1 MISNTLEVNGERL
14 WQTLEVSGEIGK
26 YRETGLRRLALTAE
40 DKQMRDIFV
49 DWCKEAGCTI
59 EVDHLGNIFATRPGT
74 DNSLSAVSCGSHLDT
89 QANGGKYDGILGVLT
104 GLEIV
109 RTLNDRNIETKRPI
123 EVIVWTNEEGARFTP
138 PMGAAMAFVGH
149 ISAESVLETQDTD
162 GITFGEALKQIGY
175 AGDKAAANRDYD
187 SYFELHI
194 EQGPILDETNEDVGI
209 VTGGYHSRGM
219 KLDIRGETAH
229 AGPTAMN
236 QRHNALVGAGLVIA
250 AINDIGWKYHPE
262 NGKSTA
268 TQIICEP
275 NLAGIVPE
283 YCRLSVDFRHPDE
296 NGCEAMYADVQDAIA
311 KAAERAM
318 VEIEVVETWTFGDS
332 IFDEDCINLLK
343 ETADSM
349 GQNHV
354 DIMSQAGHDAYA
366 MAHTTPVAMI
376 FTPCEGGVSHNTG
389 EDIDLDRTLPGVN
402 VFLNTIVTRANR

>member
-14 WQTLEVSGEIGK
+14 WDTLEVSGEIGK
-26 YRETGLRRLALTAE
+26 YRETGLRRLALTQE
-40 DKQMRDIFV
+40 DKQMRDVFV
-49 DWCKEAGCTI
+49 NWCKDAGCTI
-59 EVDHLGNIFATRPGT
+59 EIDHLGNIFATRSGI
-74 DNSLSAVSCGSHLDT
+74 DNSLPAVSCGSHLDT
-89 QANGGKYDGILGVLT
+89 QANGGKYDGILGVLS

-109 RTLNDRNIETKRPI
+109 RTLNDRGIETKRPI

-138 PMGAAMAFVGH
+138 PMGAAMAFAGQ
-149 ISAESVLETQDTD
+149 ISAESVLNTKDTA
-162 GITFGEALKQIGY
+162 GITFGDALKEIGY
-175 AGDKAAANRDYD
+175 DGDVAAANRDYD

-209 VTGGYHSRGM
+209 VVGGYHSRGM

-236 QRHNALVGAGLVIA
+236 QRRNALVGAGLVVT

-262 NGKSTA
+262 NGKSTS

-296 NGCEAMYADVQDAIA
+296 SGAEAMYTDVKAAIA
-311 KAAERAM
+311 EAAERAQ
-318 VEIEVVETWTFGDS
+318 VDIEVVETWTFGDS
-332 IFDEDCINLLK
+332 LFDDECINLLK
-343 ETADSM
+343 ETADNM
-349 GQNHV
+349 GQKHV

-366 MAHTTPVAMI
+366 MAHYTPVAMI

-389 EDIDLDRTLPGVN
+389 EDIELKRTLPGVN
-402 VFLNTIVTRANR
+402 VFLNAIVARANR